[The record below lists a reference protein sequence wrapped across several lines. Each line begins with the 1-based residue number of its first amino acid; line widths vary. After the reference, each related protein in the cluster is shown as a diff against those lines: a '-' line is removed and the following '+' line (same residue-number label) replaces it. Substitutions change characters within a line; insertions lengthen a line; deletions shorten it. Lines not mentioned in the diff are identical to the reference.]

1 MVLKRYVL
9 KIFLS
14 FYLLSAAAFVGI
26 FLIGDFFERVDEFIS
41 RGAPLRDMLLY
52 YYYKVPFVIFYMAP
66 QAVLLA
72 TVMAISSLAKTHEI
86 TAMKACGVSVTRI
99 TLPVIG
105 TSVIIAL
112 LVLASSE
119 FIAPETSRRMNHIFY
134 VKVRGGQTSI
144 IQIEKEKIWYKS
156 KNGSIWNIGS
166 YDSDKLTLSKVSIFL
181 TNENQFITQRIDSE
195 KAIWA
200 GQQWQF
206 FDGSIRSFGPKGLE
220 KTEFFEKRSFNVPE
234 IPSDFIIH
242 KKRQEEMSIK
252 NMLKEIREYQSVG
265 KDVVGKWVDLN
276 YRLSYPF
283 IAVVLSI
290 IGIPLSLR
298 SSRHGGLL
306 FSIAINLASGV
317 SFSFL
322 YAMCLSLGRGGTFDP
337 VLATWGPIALFTC
350 MGFYLLLTIDSEKS
364 LPFLK

>member
-9 KIFLS
+9 KTFLS
-14 FYLLSAAAFVGI
+14 FYLVSAAGFVGI

-41 RGAPLRDMLLY
+41 RGAPMTDMLLY
-52 YYYKVPFVIFYMAP
+52 YFYKIPFVTFYMAP

-72 TVMAISSLAKTHEI
+72 TVMAISSLAKTNEI
-86 TAMKACGVSVTRI
+86 TAMKACGVSITRI
-99 TLPVIG
+99 TLPVIA

-119 FIAPETSRRMNHIFY
+119 FITPKTSKEMNEIFY
-134 VKVRGGQTSI
+134 VKVRGGQTRI
-144 IQIEKEKIWYKS
+144 IHIETDKIWYKS
-156 KNGSIWNIGS
+156 KTGSIWNIGN
-166 YDSDKLTLSKVSIFL
+166 YEAKNLTLSKVSIFL
-181 TNENQFITQRIDSE
+181 TSENQLITQRIDAD
-195 KAIWA
+195 KAIWVD
-200 GQQWQF
+200 QQWQF
-206 FDGSIRSFGPKGLE
+206 MDGSIRSFGPKGLE
-220 KTEFFEKRSFNVPE
+220 TTEFFEKRSFIVPE
-234 IPSDFIIH
+234 VPADFVIH
-242 KKRQEEMSIK
+242 RMRQEELSIK
-252 NMLKEIREYQSVG
+252 DMYEEIKEYQSVG

-306 FSIAINLASGV
+306 FSVAINLASGV
-317 SFSFL
+317 AFSFL

-337 VLATWGPIALFTC
+337 VLATWGPIVLFTC
-350 MGFYLLLTIDSEKS
+350 MGFYLLLTIDSEKT

>member
-1 MVLKRYVL
+1 MILKRYVL
-9 KIFLS
+9 KTFLS
-14 FYLLSAAAFVGI
+14 FYLVSATGFVGV

-41 RGAPLRDMLLY
+41 RGAPMTDMILY
-52 YYYKVPFVIFYMAP
+52 YFYKIPFVTFYMAP

-72 TVMAISSLAKTHEI
+72 TVMTISSLAKTNEI
-86 TAMKACGVSVTRI
+86 IAMKACGVSITRI
-99 TLPVIG
+99 TLPVIA
-105 TSVIIAL
+105 TSLVIAL

-119 FIAPETSRRMNHIFY
+119 FITPKTSQQMNHIFY

-144 IQIEKEKIWYKS
+144 IHIEKEKIWYKS
-156 KNGSIWNIGS
+156 KTGSIWNIGQF
-166 YDSDKLTLSKVSIFL
+166 DSDKLTLSNVSIFL
-181 TNENQFITQRIDSE
+181 TSENQFITQRIDADQ
-195 KAIWA
+195 AIWIDN
-200 GQQWQF
+200 QWQF
-206 FDGSIRSFGPKGLE
+206 MEGSIRSFGPKGLE
-220 KTEFFEKRSFNVPE
+220 TTEFFEKRSFIVPE
-234 IPSDFIIH
+234 IPADFVIH
-242 KKRQEEMSIK
+242 KKRQEEMSVRNMYEEIK
-252 NMLKEIREYQSVG
+252 EDQSMG
-265 KDVVGKWVDLN
+265 RDVVGKWVDFN

-306 FSIAINLASGV
+306 FSVAINLASGV

-337 VLATWGPIALFTC
+337 VLATWGPIVLFIC
-350 MGFYLLLTIDSEKS
+350 MGFYLLLTIDSEKA

>member
-9 KIFLS
+9 KTFLS
-14 FYLLSAAAFVGI
+14 FYLLSAAGFVGI

-41 RGAPLRDMLLY
+41 RGAPMSDMILY
-52 YYYKVPFVIFYMAP
+52 YFYKIPFVAFYMAP

-72 TVMAISSLAKTHEI
+72 TVMAISSLAKTNEI

-99 TLPVIG
+99 TLPVIAA
-105 TSVIIAL
+105 SLIIAF

-119 FIAPETSRRMNHIFY
+119 FISPKTSREMNHIFY

-144 IQIEKEKIWYKS
+144 IYIEKEKIWYKS
-156 KNGSIWNIGS
+156 KTGAIWNIGT
-166 YDSDKLTLSKVSIFL
+166 YDSDKATLSQVSIFQ
-181 TNENQFITQRIDSE
+181 TRGNQFITRRIDAE
-195 KAIWA
+195 KAVWIDN
-200 GQQWQF
+200 QWQF

-220 KTEFFEKRSFNVPE
+220 TTEFFEKRSFIVPE
-234 IPSDFIIH
+234 TPSDFIIH
-242 KKRQEEMSIK
+242 KKRQEEMSVRNMYEEIK
-252 NMLKEIREYQSVG
+252 EYQSVG
-265 KDVVGKWVDLN
+265 KDVVDKWVDLN
-276 YRLSYPF
+276 FRLSYPF

-306 FSIAINLASGV
+306 FSVAINLASGV
-317 SFSFL
+317 AFSFL

-337 VLATWGPIALFTC
+337 ILASWGPIVLFTC

>member
-9 KIFLS
+9 KTFLS
-14 FYLLSAAAFVGI
+14 FYLVSATGFVAV

-41 RGAPLRDMLLY
+41 RGAPMSDMLLY
-52 YYYKVPFVIFYMAP
+52 YLYKIPFVTFYMAP

-72 TVMAISSLAKTHEI
+72 TVMAISTLAKSNEI
-86 TAMKACGVSVTRI
+86 TAMKACGVSITRI
-99 TLPVIG
+99 TLPVIM

-119 FIAPETSRRMNHIFY
+119 FITPKTSREMNHIFY

-144 IQIEKEKIWYKS
+144 IHIEKDKIWYKS
-156 KNGSIWNIGS
+156 KTGSIWNIGNFDAGQS
-166 YDSDKLTLSKVSIFL
+166 TLSKVSIFL
-181 TNENQFITQRIDSE
+181 TRENQFITQRID
-195 KAIWA
+195 ADRAVWIDN
-200 GQQWQF
+200 QWQF
-206 FDGSIRSFGPKGLE
+206 MDGSIRSFGPKGLE
-220 KTEFFEKRSFNVPE
+220 TTEFFKKQTFIVPE
-234 IPSDFIIH
+234 KPSDFVIH
-242 KKRQEEMSIK
+242 RVRQEEMSLRKMYAEIK
-252 NMLKEIREYQSVG
+252 EYQAVG

-306 FSIAINLASGV
+306 FSVAINLASGV
-317 SFSFL
+317 AFSFL

-337 VLATWGPIALFTC
+337 VLATWGPIVLFTC
-350 MGFYLLLTIDSEKS
+350 MGFYLLLTIDSEKT

>member
-9 KIFLS
+9 KTFLT
-14 FYLLSAAAFVGI
+14 FYLLAACAFVGI

-41 RGAPLRDMLLY
+41 RGAPLKDMLLY
-52 YYYKVPFVIFYMAP
+52 YFYKVPFIVFYMAP

-72 TVMAISSLAKTHEI
+72 TVMAISSLAKTNEI

-99 TLPVIG
+99 TLPIIG
-105 TSVIIAL
+105 TSLIIAL

-119 FIAPETSRRMNHIFY
+119 FIAPEASRRMNQIFY
-134 VKVRGGQTSI
+134 VKVRGGQTSMVH
-144 IQIEKEKIWYKS
+144 IEKDKIWYRS
-156 KNGSIWNIGS
+156 TNGSIWNVGS
-166 YDSDKLTLSKVSIFL
+166 YDSANATLSKVSIFL
-181 TNENQFITQRIDSE
+181 TNENQFITKRIDSE
-195 KAIWA
+195 KAVWVDR
-200 GQQWQF
+200 QWEF
-206 FDGSIRSFGPKGLE
+206 RDGSIRSFGPKGL
-220 KTEFFEKRSFNVPE
+220 KTTDFFDTKTFNVPE
-234 IPSDFIIH
+234 VPSDFIII
-242 KKRQEEMSIK
+242 KRRQEEMSIK
-252 NMLKEIREYQSVG
+252 GMYEEIKDYQSVG

-290 IGIPLSLR
+290 LGIPLSLR

-306 FSIAINLASGV
+306 FSVSINLAGGV
-317 SFSFL
+317 AFSFL